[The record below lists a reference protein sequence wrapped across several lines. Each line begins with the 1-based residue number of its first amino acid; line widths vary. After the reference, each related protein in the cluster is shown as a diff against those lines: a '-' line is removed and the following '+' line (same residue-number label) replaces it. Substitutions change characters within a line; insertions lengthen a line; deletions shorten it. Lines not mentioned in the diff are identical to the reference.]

1 MSIFLLIPLLPLSAA
16 LLLAL
21 GGRRWGECGH
31 RVGIPAIGLS
41 FGLSIWAFL
50 DVVKNGPISLSLYRL
65 FQAGSLVVDLSLYI
79 DQLTVLLLL
88 LVTGVSSVVHV
99 YSSRYMIGDPR
110 YNRFF
115 AVIALFT
122 FSMLM
127 LVMSNNLLMLFAFW
141 EVMGLCS
148 YLLISHWSQR
158 KAAIQAATK
167 AFLVNAI
174 ADVGLGFGIIL
185 TFSTF
190 GTLDIQ
196 TILSQADSMQDRTM
210 NLLGWIGLEFSVHT
224 LTVIPLFLFLGA
236 MGKSAQLPFHVWLPF
251 AMEAPTPVSALIHA
265 ATMVNAGPFLLIRLS
280 PLIVLSPL
288 AMTVIAV
295 IGAVTALF
303 AAIVSLTQT
312 DIKKILAYST
322 ISQIGFMIMTC
333 GIGAFVAAAF
343 HLLAHGFLKAFLF
356 LSTGNALQSVQA
368 HGHPQSDVGHG
379 QNSRPAWSLYIGAL
393 ILACIP
399 PFVIFSGPYE
409 NLWTVHHFA
418 SAKFVFWVIGL
429 TTVFF
434 TAMYLFRGI
443 LLLFQGGPSV
453 RDSASGKSVVVQP
466 QLFSPSHLLGLFVV
480 GVTLVSVLI
489 VLWGWFVQF
498 LAPALGQPVSP
509 LNELTTTVGVSWW
522 IMVPLV
528 VAFAGWGLAYSLH
541 SNPRPSFLPQSE
553 WGKTLYV
560 LFVNKW
566 YFDEIYEVY
575 VVQPTLRF
583 SKWLWLTVDLGGI
596 DRFIS
601 GIAGVSVTFAR
612 WLWHVVDVK
621 GIDRGVVGIAS
632 QTVSLARWLWHV
644 VDVRGIDRGVV
655 GIGGQ
660 TVNFARWL
668 WHVVDVRG
676 IDRGVVGIGGQTA
689 SFARWLW
696 KFFDIRR
703 IEENVERLGREAD
716 ATGHMLQRVEPQTL
730 QHHLLGIIIWL
741 IAAIGLFYWLV

>member
-1 MSIFLLIPLLPLSAA
+1 MSIFILIPLLPLFAA
-16 LLLAL
+16 LSLTL
-21 GGRRWGECGH
+21 GGRRWGEYGH
-31 RVGIPAIGLS
+31 RIGIPAIGLS

-50 DVVKNGPISLSLYRL
+50 EVLRNGPISISLYRL
-65 FQAGSLVVDLSLYI
+65 FQVGSLVVDLSLYI

-127 LVMSNNLLMLFAFW
+127 LVMSNNLLMLFACW

-224 LTVIPLFLFLGA
+224 LTIIPLFLFLGA
-236 MGKSAQLPFHVWLPF
+236 MGKSAQVPFHVWLPF

-418 SAKFVFWVIGL
+418 SARFVFWVIGL

-443 LLLFQGGPSV
+443 LLLFQGGLSA
-453 RDSASGKSVVVQP
+453 RDSASGKSVIVQP
-466 QLFSPSHLLGLFVV
+466 QLFSPSHLLGLVVV

-498 LAPALGQPVSP
+498 LAPALGLPVSP
-509 LNELTTTVGVSWW
+509 LNELTTTGGVSWW

-528 VAFAGWGLAYSLH
+528 VACAGWGLAYSLH
-541 SNPRPSFLPQSE
+541 IKPRPSFLAPSE

-560 LFVNKW
+560 LFLNKW

-596 DRFIS
+596 DRFIT
-601 GIAGVSVTFAR
+601 GIATVSVSFAG

-621 GIDRGVVGIAS
+621 
-632 QTVSLARWLWHV
+632 
-644 VDVRGIDRGVV
+644 
-655 GIGGQ
+655 
-660 TVNFARWL
+660 
-668 WHVVDVRG
+668 G

-696 KFFDIRR
+696 QVVDVRGIDRGVVGIGDQTASFARWLWKFFDIQR
-703 IEENVERLGREAD
+703 IEENVEPLGPEAD
-716 ATGHMLQRVEPQTL
+716 ATGHMLQRVEPRTL

-741 IAAIGLFYWLV
+741 VAAIGLFYWLV